1 MTGIRTAA
9 WRIVTLF
16 AGISLNLPLSAQDL
30 APARSLAPGRG
41 ADLTMVKC
49 AICHDITHITR
60 AKLSRGEWE
69 DNVRNMVERGAPI
82 SASEIPLIIDYLS
95 TYYNRDVA
103 APAAGAGTSA
113 PATQTRTER
122 LLADNACMGC
132 HAIDA
137 KIVGPSFKQ
146 IAARY
151 AQDRSAL
158 DKLTTKI
165 RNGEAGVWGPVPMP
179 AHPQLSADELSQLAT
194 WVLSQT

>member
-16 AGISLNLPLSAQDL
+16 AGISLNLPLSAQDVP
-30 APARSLAPGRG
+30 PARSLAPGRG
-41 ADLTMVKC
+41 ADLTMAKC

-82 SASEIPLIIDYLS
+82 SASETSLIIDYLS
-95 TYYNRDVA
+95 TYYNRDAA

-113 PATQTRTER
+113 PTTQTRTER

-137 KIVGPSFKQ
+137 KVVGPSFKEV
-146 IAARY
+146 AARY
-151 AQDRSAL
+151 AQDGTAV
-158 DKLTTKI
+158 DKLTAKI
-165 RNGEAGVWGPVPMP
+165 RAGGAGAWGQVPMP

-194 WVLSQT
+194 WVLRQM